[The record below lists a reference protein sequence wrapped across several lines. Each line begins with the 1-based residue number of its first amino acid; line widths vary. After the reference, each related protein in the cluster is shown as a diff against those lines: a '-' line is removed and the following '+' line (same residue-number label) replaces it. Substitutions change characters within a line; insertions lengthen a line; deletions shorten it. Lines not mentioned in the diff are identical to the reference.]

1 MLAGT
6 SVKPPQLDE
15 FFMTGEASLRAD
27 EFKAPWLDRG
37 RCLALNDTRREVVAG
52 LRPS

>member
-15 FFMTGEASLRAD
+15 FFLAQDEPLRGT
-27 EFKAPWLDRG
+27 EL
-37 RCLALNDTRREVVAG
+37 LALALP
-52 LRPS
+52 LR

>member
-15 FFMTGEASLRAD
+15 FFCANEAHLRAA
-27 EFKAPWLDRG
+27 ELSEIGLSEAAIWNAAPAR
-37 RCLALNDTRREVVAG
+37 A
-52 LRPS
+52 